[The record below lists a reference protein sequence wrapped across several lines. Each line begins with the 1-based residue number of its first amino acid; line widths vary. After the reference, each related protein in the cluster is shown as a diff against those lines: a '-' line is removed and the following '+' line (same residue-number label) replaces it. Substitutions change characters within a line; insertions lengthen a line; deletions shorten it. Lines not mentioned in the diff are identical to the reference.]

1 MITILQ
7 TVSFGITPEDISIY
21 KELADE
27 YEAKVKAEG
36 TFWGRY
42 ESTTSIAIAS
52 QRYIDVKKGGGTG
65 EVPTAPI
72 PTGSDTEN
80 SIE

>member
-1 MITILQ
+1 MITISQ
-7 TVSFGITPEDISIY
+7 TVIFGITPEDISIY

-42 ESTTSIAIAS
+42 ESTTSITIAS

-65 EVPTAPI
+65 EVPTASVS
-72 PTGSDTEN
+72 GSSDK
-80 SIE
+80 